1 MVFLCSQDSDFVTD
15 QTLVPVDEVVQILQ
29 ADSVAATG
37 VMNIE
42 DQFLD
47 PHWQERRTYAEI
59 ENPNVGTEWVY
70 GVPWLLGDT
79 PGGVRTSAPTL
90 GQHNEFVFH
99 QLLGLPIARLER
111 LRSEKVIY

>member
-1 MVFLCSQDSDFVTD
+1 LKT
-15 QTLVPVDEVVQILQ
+15 
-29 ADSVAATG
+29 
-37 VMNIE
+37 N
-42 DQFLD
+42 FLD
-47 PHWQERRTYAEI
+47 PHRRERRTFAEI
-59 ENPNVGTEWVY
+59 EHPNVRTERVY

-79 PGGVRTSAPTL
+79 LGRMRTSAPTL